1 MKFLGDYRRLSDM
14 PEVIPV
20 FPLDGALLLPRAE
33 LPLNIFEP
41 RYLAMVDDAMRTDR
55 IIGMIQTRGEDQSPP
70 AIMEIGC
77 AGRIT
82 SFAEAR
88 DNRIVI
94 TLTGLCRFSVAKELA
109 VGTAYR
115 QVKPNFRDFEVDLV
129 SDLGANEVN
138 RPALMKAFKDYL
150 LANDLNA
157 DWDEI
162 NATSTEILVNTLS
175 LLAPYPPRDKQA
187 LLEAPD
193 LKTRADVLVAL
204 TEMALAKSPSG
215 KGRSLQ

>member
-1 MKFLGDYRRLSDM
+1 MKFLGDYQKLDDM
-14 PEVIPV
+14 PEVLPV

-41 RYLAMVDDAMRTDR
+41 RYLDMVDDAMKSNRF
-55 IIGMIQTRGEDQSPP
+55 IGMIQTRGEQRTPP
-70 AIMEIGC
+70 DIMGIGC

-82 SFAEAR
+82 SYAETGDR
-88 DNRIVI
+88 RLMI
-94 TLTGLCRFSVAKELA
+94 TLTGISRFSVGEELA
-109 VGTAYR
+109 VDTAYR
-115 QVKPNFRDFEVDLV
+115 QVRPNFRDFEVDLV

-162 NATSTEILVNTLS
+162 NATSTEVLVNTLS

-204 TEMALAKSPSG
+204 TEMALAKSASG
-215 KGRSLQ
+215 KSRSLQ